1 MNTLEKRVYQSV
13 CRDGLLEMTVGT
25 YMVLLGSIFIFQPKL
40 VVFSVFF
47 MFLLKPL
54 VQKVKNT
61 CIYPRTGYVKLK
73 KEDEAVGKGIAITAV
88 VFVLILAGSL
98 IALILSLGT
107 VPGRNI
113 WFRWFL
119 PILSSIMFAFGP
131 LWVATTYG
139 LKRAYVFAAFVPLC
153 GIAVAVTGV
162 TTGYTSI
169 GIVCLAS
176 GIPAL
181 VSGMIMF
188 NSFLRRYPLEDVSN
202 VIE

>member
-1 MNTLEKRVYQSV
+1 MNQLEKRVYQSV

-25 YMVLLGSIFIFQPKL
+25 YMVLLGTIFIFQPRL
-40 VVFSVFF
+40 VAFSVFF

-54 VQKVKNT
+54 VQKVKNS

-73 KEDEAVGKGIAITAV
+73 NEDETVGKGIAITAV
-88 VFVLILAGSL
+88 IFILVLAGSL

-107 VPGRNI
+107 VAGRQI

-131 LWVATTYG
+131 FWVGTTYG
-139 LKRAYVFAAFVPLC
+139 LKRAYLFAAFVPLC
-153 GIAVAVTGV
+153 GITVAVTGI

-169 GIVCLAS
+169 GIVCLAA
-176 GIPAL
+176 GTPAL
-181 VSGMIMF
+181 ISGVIMF